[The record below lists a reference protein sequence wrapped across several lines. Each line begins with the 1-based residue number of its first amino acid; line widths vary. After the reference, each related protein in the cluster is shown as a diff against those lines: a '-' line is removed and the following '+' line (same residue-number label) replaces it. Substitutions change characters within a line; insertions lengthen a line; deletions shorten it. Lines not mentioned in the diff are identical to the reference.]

1 MVSRCFLETTKEVM
15 CPMRQAS
22 KTSAASSS
30 ARWKQPDSAFVFFCF
45 RVMICEKEM
54 EMDIYWVVAYFLF
67 STLLA
72 IQFD

>member
-30 ARWKQPDSAFVFFCF
+30 ARWKQPDSAFVFMFQSYDL
-45 RVMICEKEM
+45 REG
-54 EMDIYWVVAYFLF
+54 DGDGH
-67 STLLA
+67 LLGGG
-72 IQFD
+72 IFFIFNPTCDPI